1 MQSTDK
7 LINITRLNKSYPF
20 YEEIMKRH
28 KEAII
33 NKEDVYVDPETGYTV
48 LTAEFLLRRGYCCET
63 GCRHCPYYK

>member
-1 MQSTDK
+1 MQTTDK
-7 LINITRLNKSYPF
+7 LINVTRLNKSYPF